1 MKILYRNN
9 KWEGIWDNPKYEKI
23 REVIKSDFSGLTFI
37 EEGHKYFLNGK
48 PMTCVSDVTHLFQE
62 HFDSPT
68 KAIETSAR
76 NFNDPESKYFRMTP
90 EQILESW
97 KKISDE
103 ACEHGTFTHECG
115 ESLFYYMTGQID
127 KILPGFKDRLTE
139 DGGFMLLY
147 PKEEAAGKFY
157 EDIPECIVP
166 ILAETKVY
174 DEELGYSG
182 TFDILF
188 YYDATLDGKNPEKSG
203 LMVMDWKG
211 LDITTPIFTL
221 NKGWQTMGSVE
232 VGDVV
237 YDKMGMP
244 TKILHTSTVHNKKC
258 YKVKFDNNVEIIAD
272 YDHRWEITYGGYN
285 KNKVDIMTTEE
296 LFNYC
301 NKIKGHRIQ
310 GTIPRVVINK
320 PLISSNNDF
329 EIDPYVFGVWLG
341 DGHSSCGMVTNM
353 YDEIFDE
360 ITKRGFTVG
369 NDVSQG
375 GAGKAKTKTIH
386 GLRTL
391 LNKYNLLN
399 NKHLPKEVIVSSF
412 EYKKN
417 VLGGL
422 MDTDGYYHPSRKRF
436 VLSTSRPKQVEFCV
450 HLLSSMGIKSTVI
463 KNHKKI
469 NDKKIQCY
477 DVTFTCDFNPFV
489 RRKINVDFPKQN
501 NHSFSNVKEVTEC
514 DTVPTRCIEVD
525 SPTHT
530 FLYGHHFMVTHNTN
544 KDLYKN
550 FKGKTLLSPF
560 NELLDMPLNLYKLQ
574 LSLYQSCINK
584 VGLKVVAR
592 RILWL
597 KPDGSYDKINLEE
610 YVNILRET
618 LKTVE
623 LKPLNHE

>member
-9 KWEGIWDNPKYEKI
+9 KWKGIWDSPKYEKL
-23 REVIKSDFSGLTFI
+23 REVIKNEFSGLTFI

-48 PMTCVSDVTHLFQE
+48 PMTCVSDVTHLFKE
-62 HFDSPT
+62 HFDST
-68 KAIETSAR
+68 QKAVETSER
-76 NFNDPESKYFRMTP
+76 NWNNPESKYFRMTP

-127 KILPGFKDRLTE
+127 KILPDFKDRLTE

-203 LMVMDWKG
+203 LIVMDWK
-211 LDITTPIFTL
+211 
-221 NKGWQTMGSVE
+221 
-232 VGDVV
+232 
-237 YDKMGMP
+237 
-244 TKILHTSTVHNKKC
+244 
-258 YKVKFDNNVEIIAD
+258 
-272 YDHRWEITYGGYN
+272 
-285 KNKVDIMTTEE
+285 
-296 LFNYC
+296 
-301 NKIKGHRIQ
+301 
-310 GTIPRVVINK
+310 
-320 PLISSNNDF
+320 
-329 EIDPYVFGVWLG
+329 
-341 DGHSSCGMVTNM
+341 
-353 YDEIFDE
+353 
-360 ITKRGFTVG
+360 
-369 NDVSQG
+369 
-375 GAGKAKTKTIH
+375 
-386 GLRTL
+386 
-391 LNKYNLLN
+391 
-399 NKHLPKEVIVSSF
+399 
-412 EYKKN
+412 
-417 VLGGL
+417 
-422 MDTDGYYHPSRKRF
+422 
-436 VLSTSRPKQVEFCV
+436 
-450 HLLSSMGIKSTVI
+450 
-463 KNHKKI
+463 
-469 NDKKIQCY
+469 
-477 DVTFTCDFNPFV
+477 
-489 RRKINVDFPKQN
+489 
-501 NHSFSNVKEVTEC
+501 
-514 DTVPTRCIEVD
+514 
-525 SPTHT
+525 
-530 FLYGHHFMVTHNTN
+530 TN

-550 FKGKTLLSPF
+550 FKGQKLLSPF
-560 NELLDMPLNLYKLQ
+560 DELLDMPLNLYKLQ

-610 YVNILRET
+610 YVNMLRES